1 MIFYS
6 ESTWRSRFKTA
17 CARYPRLTVA
27 LMLAAAAVVAALV
40 WWVNFRPTP
49 VLPQPAVTQAPSA
62 PSVMAYPSGPAPAP
76 TAPVTATQAPS
87 IPPAPVVV
95 EGSGRSQLFEKLA
108 ASSKPADKFAA
119 YSLAAECR
127 MAHLLSDPTRLNPP
141 MPLNEGMC
149 GDMKPGQWG
158 DDNKRAELVKVA
170 ALAGVHGAWWAY
182 RSNEVGQFR
191 NPLVENSPDY
201 ARVEAAARAAALASA
216 DPLALVFEST
226 ELEKTNPK
234 AALAAYVAYRKS
246 ESADWNVTYIPSL
259 DRNVDQLARRHSL
272 DPGTVSEAISAG
284 LERVAKARESSTQQ
298 R

>member
-27 LMLAAAAVVAALV
+27 LMLATATVVAALV
-40 WWVNFRPTP
+40 WWFNFQPTP
-49 VLPQPAVTQAPSA
+49 VLPQAAVTEAPSA
-62 PSVMAYPSGPAPAP
+62 PSVMAYPSVPAPAP
-76 TAPVTATQAPS
+76 TEPVMATQT
-87 IPPAPVVV
+87 PPTAPVVV
-95 EGSGRSQLFEKLA
+95 EASGRSQLFEKLA
-108 ASSKPADKFAA
+108 ASSKPVDKFAA

-141 MPLNEGMC
+141 MQLNEGMC

-158 DDNKRAELVKVA
+158 DDSKRAELVKVA

-191 NPLVENSPDY
+191 NSLVENSPDY

-246 ESADWNVTYIPSL
+246 ESADWNVTYIPTL
-259 DRNVDQLARRHSL
+259 DRNVALLAKRHRL
-272 DPGTVSEAISAG
+272 DPGTVNEAISAG
-284 LERVAKARESSTQQ
+284 LERVAKAKESSTQ